1 MTINSSRKVDMQT
14 QQKIETITPRVA
26 ESMLANM
33 VKNRPVSEAK
43 VLEYAIAIDEW
54 ALNGETIKFDK
65 AGRLFDGQHRLRA
78 CILAGKDFTTCVVRG
93 IEDDHAFATVDVGK
107 NRSHGDVF
115 SIAGFAN
122 PKDAAA
128 VANIVYLFKK
138 GKLDWR
144 GPTESRTSRGS
155 SPISAKLKKMPH
167 ASAVV
172 NKEDLLEFAESVSEG
187 LASATRFAQTS
198 KASKLISAP
207 LIGGGY
213 YLFREKSFNDAE
225 AFFADLGE
233 GVGLTKTD
241 AVYWL
246 RERLIDNKSSDAK
259 LNRWTI
265 IGLMFKAWNKRRAK
279 EPVKQL
285 RVQDGEEFP
294 RKLA

>member
-1 MTINSSRKVDMQT
+1 MHAQT
-14 QQKIETITPRVA
+14 VENITPARA
-26 ESMLANM
+26 ESYLSNM

-43 VLEYAIAIDEW
+43 VLEYAIAMDEGKW
-54 ALNGETIKFDK
+54 SLNGETLKFDK
-65 AGRLFDGQHRLRA
+65 QGRLFDGQHRLRA
-78 CILAGKDFTTCVVRG
+78 CVLAGKPFRTCIVRG

-122 PKDAAA
+122 SKDAAA
-128 VANIVYLFKK
+128 VATIIYLYKQGKIDWK
-138 GKLDWR
+138 GPIETR
-144 GPTESRTSRGS
+144 ASRGT
-155 SPISAKLKKMPH
+155 SPTISAKLKKMPNT
-167 ASAVV
+167 SAVV
-172 NKEDLLEFAESVSEG
+172 QKEDLLEFAEKIAEG
-187 LASATRFAQTS
+187 LASAVRFAQTA
-198 KASKLISAP
+198 KAGKLLSQPI
-207 LIGGGY
+207 IGGAY

-225 AFFADLGE
+225 QFFADLGE

-265 IGLMFKAWNKRRAK
+265 LGFLFKAWNKRRAG
-279 EPVKQL
+279 EPLRYL

-294 RKLA
+294 KKLI